1 MTPLA
6 IVLLAA
12 LPFLVAD
19 KKPPAAPPAGRVE
32 TIDALGLTLT
42 LPEAFGAL
50 KPLDE
55 KVDQVRAGW
64 SGNVGASALRIVL
77 FALPKEE
84 FGFEEPEDVSEFIR
98 DDFRERV
105 DKGFAYSRTEL
116 VSGAFGC
123 APFAGLGFGPIH
135 GKDGAT
141 ITGDYFV
148 LGGLLEGHGYSLE
161 IVAEPSLDDA
171 SEGIVL
177 EFLRKGVAYKG
188 PVRNPSWTDAEVKS
202 RWAADAPPNLAKK
215 MEKPVRTKHYIFL
228 SNTDA
233 AKQMG
238 DEMEKAYL
246 AIQKMYPFSEVAGRR
261 LLPVF
266 LFANQ
271 TQYYDFYA
279 KAFKT
284 SVEEASNSKG
294 VAYKDFYAT
303 YYDAPQ
309 DPVHI
314 HEMTHQVF
322 ANRLRLGGAG
332 SWFQEGVAEYI
343 CTKAPERTDAANL
356 VKKGRHTPLAQL
368 IAIDSLLST
377 GAGDVKKG
385 GEAGSLYLQAAMV
398 IEFVRESKWS
408 KDKFLEWVHAVGN
421 CPDNNAEAIERATKM
436 VLGVDL
442 AEFEAKYVEYCKK
455 R

>member
-1 MTPLA
+1 
-6 IVLLAA
+6 
-12 LPFLVAD
+12 
-19 KKPPAAPPAGRVE
+19 
-32 TIDALGLTLT
+32 
-42 LPEAFGAL
+42 
-50 KPLDE
+50 
-55 KVDQVRAGW
+55 
-64 SGNVGASALRIVL
+64 
-77 FALPKEE
+77 
-84 FGFEEPEDVSEFIR
+84 
-98 DDFRERV
+98 
-105 DKGFAYSRTEL
+105 
-116 VSGAFGC
+116 
-123 APFAGLGFGPIH
+123 
-135 GKDGAT
+135 
-141 ITGDYFV
+141 
-148 LGGLLEGHGYSLE
+148 
-161 IVAEPSLDDA
+161 
-171 SEGIVL
+171 
-177 EFLRKGVAYKG
+177 
-188 PVRNPSWTDAEVKS
+188 
-202 RWAADAPPNLAKK
+202 
-215 MEKPVRTKHYIFL
+215 VRTKHYIFL

-246 AIQKMYPFSEVAGRR
+246 AIQKMYPFPEVVGCR

-266 LFANQ
+266 LFANE
-271 TQYYDFYA
+271 TQYYEFYA

-294 VAYKDFYAT
+294 VAYSDFYAT

-343 CTKAPERTDAANL
+343 CTKPAERTDASNL
-356 VKKGRHTPLAQL
+356 VKKERHKPLRDL
-368 IAIDSLLST
+368 IAIDSLLAT

-385 GEAGSLYLQAAMV
+385 GEAGSLYSQAAMV

-421 CPDNNAEAIERATKM
+421 CPDNNLEAIERATQA

-442 AEFEAKYVEYCKK
+442 AAFEARYVEYCKK